1 MVLWIVLFIVIIF
14 SIVMS
19 LVHMFSPRDKKK
31 SVLFISK
38 ETLILLLLVYATLV
52 VSFGLIYSILH
63 MNGFPILIE
72 SGKVI
77 SAEFPSVVL
86 SSIYFSAVTML
97 TVGYGDITPI
107 GIGRAI
113 ASFQALIGYIMPAAF
128 VVRIVLD
135 MEHREE

>member
-1 MVLWIVLFIVIIF
+1 MVLWIVLFIVIIL

-72 SGKVI
+72 GGKVI

-107 GIGRAI
+107 GIGRGI

>member
-1 MVLWIVLFIVIIF
+1 MVLWVVLFGIIIL

-63 MNGFPILIE
+63 MNSFPILIE
-72 SGKVI
+72 GGKVI